1 MSELRQNL
9 ITRDWVIMATERAGR
24 PDQFVQ
30 PKRQS
35 APLPA
40 YHPECPF
47 CPGNEHLAVVDSE
60 QIREGSTWKVRAVP
74 NKYPALCPTGERVR
88 KTDGLNRSIAGIGF
102 HEVIIE
108 HPRHDMTTAI
118 LSLPDV
124 AAIITMYRMRYAAIR
139 KDLRVEAIVIFK
151 NYGEAAGTSI
161 AHPHSQIAA
170 TPIVPTQIRTRMEEA
185 IRFLDD
191 TGECLFCRTLKEEL
205 SSGERVIV
213 ESEHFVAF
221 HPYAALS
228 PFHTWIFPRRHMSS
242 FDEISDAEIVDLA
255 FTLKTFLGKLYF
267 GLGDPD
273 FNLSIRSIPTNDRN
287 TEYFHWYVAVIPRV
301 TRTAGFEMG
310 SGMFINTMLPEE
322 SAKFLRA
329 VKIPE

>member
-1 MSELRQNL
+1 
-9 ITRDWVIMATERAGR
+9 
-24 PDQFVQ
+24 
-30 PKRQS
+30 
-35 APLPA
+35 
-40 YHPECPF
+40 
-47 CPGNEHLAVVDSE
+47 
-60 QIREGSTWKVRAVP
+60 
-74 NKYPALCPTGERVR
+74 
-88 KTDGLNRSIAGIGF
+88 
-102 HEVIIE
+102 
-108 HPRHDMTTAI
+108 MTTAL

-124 AAIITMYRMRYAAIR
+124 AAIIAMYRMRYAAIR
-139 KDLRVEAIVIFK
+139 KDPRVEAIIIFK
-151 NYGEAAGTSI
+151 NHGEAAGTSI

-191 TGECLFCRTLKEEL
+191 TGECLFCRTFKEEL

-242 FDEISDAEIVDLA
+242 FDEISDAEIVDIA

-273 FNLSIRSIPTNDRN
+273 FNLSIRSIPTNDKN

-310 SGMFINTMLPEE
+310 SGMFINTMLPED
-322 SAKFLRA
+322 SAKFLRG